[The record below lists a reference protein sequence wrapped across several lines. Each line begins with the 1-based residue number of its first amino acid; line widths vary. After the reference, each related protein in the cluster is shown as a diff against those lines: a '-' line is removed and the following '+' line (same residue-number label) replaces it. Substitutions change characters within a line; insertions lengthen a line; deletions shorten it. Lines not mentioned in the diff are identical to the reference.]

1 MMPDH
6 IKKKEGKRNIL
17 DVISICF
24 RKESLRN
31 YGDKYLTMAWCQI
44 SALNSESWAFVL
56 LPKCK
61 HPRETQEQQQ
71 CSSVT

>member
-31 YGDKYLTMAWCQI
+31 YGDKYLTMARCQI
-44 SALNSESWAFVL
+44 SALNSES
-56 LPKCK
+56 
-61 HPRETQEQQQ
+61 
-71 CSSVT
+71 